1 MTETRMASSI
11 ATLGMLAALG
21 GCSRESCRNEATI
34 GLPSP
39 DGARIAYV
47 FHRTC
52 TGSPITT
59 HVSVIALPNSLRNET
74 GNVLTVAGDQPVHI
88 AWRTRSPHRTRY
100 GRLSVSSTRPPA
112 QAPCRKESSGTV
124 SATTE
129 AMLPDST
136 SNVGGIALRPRR

>member
-88 AWRTRSPHRTRY
+88 AWRSPTSLHVAGFTDPTY
-100 GRLSVSSTRPPA
+100 ELGHPIGPV
-112 QAPCRKESSGTV
+112 TV
-124 SATTE
+124 
-129 AMLPDST
+129 DFQ
-136 SNVGGIALRPRR
+136 